1 MSEETGRETEV
12 VEETAVET
20 KSTEGK
26 QNPADVTGGYWRRRR
41 LWRHQEKTVGQKNR
55 HH

>member
-26 QNPADVTGGYWRRRR
+26 QNPADVTGGVLAEAASVETSR
-41 LWRHQEKTVGQKNR
+41 KNCR
-55 HH
+55 AKK